1 MGAWTERESCHGTA
15 RLRTRR
21 ANDRRGALGLRR
33 CRQWLGLRR
42 AAVVGPSRDGD
53 GVAAVAVKSK
63 MPAFPVGL
71 YGMLLFALCWLTLPT
86 VFAPL
91 ERLLVGASCLVPRV
105 WAGAFG
111 SPAQA
116 AATDERQ
123 ALAGLQA
130 SLRTR
135 VEAADGDALQ
145 ARFGREH
152 AAVHCA
158 VLAAQGSGRRSSR
171 TTPVELVLDRSYAE
185 LADCEPFVTK
195 GETLVG
201 YLLQPGRGIASAD
214 RPEDP
219 ARVALLSHPSA
230 APLCAALSDA
240 GGGELRM
247 VLRPAAVVDPAPLR
261 VDLWDDPYRA
271 ARLGRSGNEVRT
283 LALAGDDAPLPD
295 GLLVGSSVVW
305 GYPQQGG
312 GEALTLGVF
321 VQPPFDPRALSS
333 VVVWQR
339 NPGEGRK
346 LAASA
351 KPLPPGATGLVYDLP
366 GAAQGRHLLVVD
378 GGAAAGAV
386 VHEGRFVGLA
396 HGLAFGCGLVTS
408 FAASRHRWS
417 LLLLPDEPMHPPEE
431 LDAEV
436 IGAEA
441 NVATLRLRSARPAA
455 RGALPAGQLFT
466 GSNGR
471 DCPAGLWVGHA
482 EPHPSER
489 SWFVV
494 VTSSAPGPRQVD
506 VLRGGER

>member
-1 MGAWTERESCHGTA
+1 MKPK
-15 RLRTRR
+15 
-21 ANDRRGALGLRR
+21 
-33 CRQWLGLRR
+33 
-42 AAVVGPSRDGD
+42 V
-53 GVAAVAVKSK
+53 
-63 MPAFPVGL
+63 PAFPVGL

-86 VFAPL
+86 VFAPV
-91 ERLLVGASCLVPRV
+91 ERLLVGASCLVPRL
-105 WAGAFG
+105 WAGALG
-111 SPAQA
+111 SPAHA
-116 AATDERQ
+116 GASDERQ
-123 ALAGLQA
+123 ASAD
-130 SLRTR
+130 LRAALSTR

-145 ARFGREH
+145 ARFGRELL
-152 AAVHCA
+152 AVHCA
-158 VLAAQGSGRRSSR
+158 VLAAQGVGRRSAR
-171 TTPVELVLDRSYAE
+171 TAPVELVLDRSYAE
-185 LADCEPFVTK
+185 LAECERFVTK
-195 GETLVG
+195 GDKLVG

-219 ARVALLSHPSA
+219 ARVALLSHPSS
-230 APLCAALSDA
+230 APFCAALVDE

-247 VLRPAAVVDPAPLR
+247 VVRPAAVVDPAPLR

-305 GYPQQGG
+305 GYPQKDGG
-312 GEALTLGVF
+312 DALTLGVF

-333 VVVWQR
+333 VVAWRR
-339 NPGEGRK
+339 NRGDGDTSST
-346 LAASA
+346 SA
-351 KPLPPGATGLVYDLP
+351 KPLPAGLPGIVYDLP

-378 GGAAAGAV
+378 DGVAAGAV
-386 VHEGRFVGLA
+386 VHDGHFVGLA

-417 LLLLPDEPMHPPEE
+417 LLLLPDDPSLAPEE

-436 IGAEA
+436 IGADA
-441 NVATLRLRSARPAA
+441 NVATLRLRSARPAS
-455 RGALPAGQLFT
+455 RGPLPAGQLFT

-482 EPHPSER
+482 EPHPNER

-494 VTSSAPGPRQVD
+494 VTATAPGPRQVE